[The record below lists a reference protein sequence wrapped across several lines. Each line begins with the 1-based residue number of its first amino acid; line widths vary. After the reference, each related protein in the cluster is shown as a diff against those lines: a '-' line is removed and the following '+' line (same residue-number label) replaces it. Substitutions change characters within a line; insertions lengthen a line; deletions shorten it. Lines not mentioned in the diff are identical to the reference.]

1 MERKKNIFDYC
12 GMVLMQ
18 FGFSVIVMMIFT
30 CIFGEKAKDFS
41 MMFLLGKSGLS
52 LSILLQFL
60 LLTILIVLLRFIF
73 FTDRIIKNLTVP
85 IRTTLMMVAVLLV
98 TSIFII
104 ICDWFPMDNIFCWIM
119 FVLCFLISLLGTV
132 GMLSIKEKVE
142 NKQLD
147 EALKHYQDKGRNFD
161 E

>member
-30 CIFGEKAKDFS
+30 RIFGEKAKDFS
-41 MMFLLGKSGLS
+41 AMFMLGKEGLS
-52 LSILLQFL
+52 IIVLLQFL
-60 LLTILIVLLRFIF
+60 LLTVLIVMLRFVF
-73 FTDRIIKNLTVP
+73 FTDCIIKKLAMSF
-85 IRTTLMMVAVLLV
+85 RGAFMMVAVLLLTAV
-98 TSIFII
+98 FII
-104 ICDWFPMDNIFCWIM
+104 TCDWFPIDNIFCWIM
-119 FVLCFLISLLGTV
+119 FVLCFLISLLGTI
-132 GMLSIKEKVE
+132 GMLSIKEKIE